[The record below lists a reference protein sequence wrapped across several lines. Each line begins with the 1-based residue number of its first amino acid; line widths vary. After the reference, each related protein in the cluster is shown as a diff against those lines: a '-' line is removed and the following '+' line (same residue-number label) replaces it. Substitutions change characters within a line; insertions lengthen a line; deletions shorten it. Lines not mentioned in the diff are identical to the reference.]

1 MSASTVPIVT
11 RQPDGRYSVEIY
23 DGCIS
28 YAVPIQVGGRFH
40 CGRPRQLLLSAAMS
54 RQRQA
59 I

>member
-1 MSASTVPIVT
+1 MSASTIPIVT

-40 CGRPRQLLLSAAMS
+40 CGRPR
-54 RQRQA
+54 
-59 I
+59 